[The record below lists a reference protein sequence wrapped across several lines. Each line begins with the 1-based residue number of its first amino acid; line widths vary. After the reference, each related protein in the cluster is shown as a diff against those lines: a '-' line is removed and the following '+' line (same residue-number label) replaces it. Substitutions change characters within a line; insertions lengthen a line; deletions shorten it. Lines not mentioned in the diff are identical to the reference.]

1 MKSHSAVIAVL
12 MSMVFAG
19 QSFAAARSSDVDPAR
34 DRIGQI
40 VYPLGVHPPK
50 DSEGTKGIPA
60 RDKTSKALT
69 KYPKAKDS
77 GRNKSDE

>member
-1 MKSHSAVIAVL
+1 MKSYAAFIAVL
-12 MSMVFAG
+12 SSVLIAQ

-50 DSEGTKGIPA
+50 DMEGGTKGVTA
-60 RDKTSKALT
+60 KDKIVT
-69 KYPKAKDS
+69 KYPKPKGKNIDS
-77 GRNKSDE
+77 E